1 MSVPLYFGVQCVRR
15 VPNIYTK
22 FDTSNVIFLLQ
33 CICDYMFV
41 FIAHK
46 FCVKFLSRYLT
57 ATKGARKINVSTV

>member
-1 MSVPLYFGVQCVRR
+1 M
-15 VPNIYTK
+15 YTK

-46 FCVKFLSRYLT
+46 FCVRFLSRYLT
-57 ATKGARKINVSTV
+57 ATKGAREINVSTV